1 MANEPPFNSF
11 SRTTT
16 TSLGMCKQGFQLRS
30 LLFSNLV
37 LTQKVTYEVSVFV
50 RLFKEGKEIQMRTS
64 ADAVVAAGVRFKSN
78 KFTRSITIF
87 NTG

>member
-11 SRTTT
+11 SSTTT
-16 TSLGMCKQGFQLRS
+16 TWLEMCKQGFQLRS

-50 RLFKEGKEIQMRTS
+50 RLF
-64 ADAVVAAGVRFKSN
+64 
-78 KFTRSITIF
+78 
-87 NTG
+87 